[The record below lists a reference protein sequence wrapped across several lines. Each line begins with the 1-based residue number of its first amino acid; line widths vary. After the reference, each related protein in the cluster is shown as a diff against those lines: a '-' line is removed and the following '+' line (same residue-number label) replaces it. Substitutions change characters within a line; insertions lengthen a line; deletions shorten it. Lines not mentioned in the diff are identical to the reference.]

1 MSAGLIAAIWN
12 DKNTVI
18 VFLFDSYSNDNT
30 IVMMIMI
37 YHDGLA
43 VPPG

>member
-1 MSAGLIAAIWN
+1 MSAGLIAAILN

-18 VFLFDSYSNDNT
+18 VFLLDSDSNDNT
-30 IVMMIMI
+30 RVMMIMI